1 MRQAIANQMQLGEV
15 DISAIQFNPKSR
27 DDIPRLLRGLQ
38 YIYTTIEL
46 RQQVFQILE
55 TMIPA
60 NRNNGRPGMDLW
72 RILVFGTLRLVINCD
87 YDRLQE
93 LANEHGTLR
102 QMLGHGPY
110 CTHIYHIQTLLDNI
124 SLFTPEILD
133 KVNQVVVTAGH
144 QLVKKKTNRYMAVPI
159 HSW

>member
-1 MRQAIANQMQLGEV
+1 MREEINPQMQLGEV
-15 DISAIQFNPKSR
+15 DISAVTFNPKSR
-27 DDIPRLLRGLQ
+27 DDIPRLLRALQ
-38 YIYTTIEL
+38 HIWTDLEL
-46 RQQVFQILE
+46 RTQVLKVLE
-55 TMIPA
+55 TAISA
-60 NRNNGRPGMDLW
+60 NHNNGRPGMDLW

-110 CTHIYHIQTLLDNI
+110 CEHLYHIQTLQDNI
-124 SLFTPEILD
+124 ALFTPQILD
-133 KVNQVVVTAGH
+133 QVNQVVVAAGH

-159 HSW
+159 RS